1 MARVKAK
8 AQRSRPAVAGA
19 EGGASSSAGPAVGP
33 PTDGFLA
40 EDVEESE
47 HEGSAEGMPAPS
59 RTEAGEQQQPRSGC
73 LILVSRWFYRMAKQ
87 KE

>member
-8 AQRSRPAVAGA
+8 AQRSRPAGAGA
-19 EGGASSSAGPAVGP
+19 EGGASPSAGPAAGP

-40 EDVEESE
+40 VEFEKSE

-59 RTEAGEQQQPRSGC
+59 RTEAGEQQQPRSTC
-73 LILVSRWFYRMAKQ
+73 LSLVPRWYYRMAKQ
-87 KE
+87 EE